1 MSKAIPWSVESVGF
15 DAREAVTESARRD
28 GMGVSDWLA
37 NAISEHA
44 TLIGVSPHELTEEER
59 VQALARKIGPT
70 TKRPAE
76 TQAPRRWD
84 SDQVLN
90 ELQARWPAPRQ
101 QPASGARSEV
111 DALIQN
117 LGRRFEPGAS
127 ASERH
132 EGKPGDALRMELERL
147 SNLMTKM
154 RRTPSGGAP
163 DAHPKFDGARRES
176 AKADLSTLLDAVA
189 ALCREA
195 SKAQNTAQGSAD
207 AQDVADL
214 KRDMGVLLGAITHAQ
229 HAASGAKPGGAA
241 IDDMRRKV
249 AEISRTLA
257 NLGPNEDAAA
267 LDHSVRALSKRVAS
281 SRKVGLRES
290 IVEPIEGLLVDLKR
304 TLADLNP
311 AETLG
316 AIERQIFAM
325 VRQLE
330 QVARTGAGA
339 DAIGRMSD
347 QIAEIHGLLA
357 QASRP
362 VRLDHIEAQISD
374 LAGRIDRIAERGN
387 SLAGERAVAECV
399 EAIRAE
405 LKGGLQKGLFLA
417 VEERIESLSR
427 KIDETIAKF
436 PAKRLDDIHERLDE
450 MQRTFGQQG
459 LRSSDA
465 ERLEER
471 MRTLQE
477 RLDRPDQSAAE
488 LAQLNSLVGQ
498 LARRVEQAI
507 ATGASPDS
515 LGVIE
520 RQVNEIVT
528 RLDRQARG
536 EPNVE
541 RLEGLLRAVAERL
554 DQPLSPQQLEQ
565 VRETVRL
572 LSQNNLNVGGSPD
585 SLQAIE
591 QRLSE
596 ITARLAEP
604 VSVDFDTTRIETLIY
619 DMSDRVSASAGANAL
634 ELQQTLARIASAV
647 DELGKTSG
655 GAHALRALESQIAE
669 IAARLDEPVS
679 AELDTSRLEAM
690 VERIGQ
696 RLDDNH
702 AGDQSDGAETLAGLE
717 RSVAEIFQHIEQ
729 FRETAILTA
738 EHAARKAAR
747 EALASVAP
755 PPRAEDPQA
764 LVAMEREF
772 ADIRSRQS
780 AADQRTNMSLGAVQ
794 NTLDQVVDRLSA
806 IERSSERSSARGA
819 SLSSNFA
826 LLSQPEAP
834 PSAGAKAF
842 LPPPVKP
849 FAPPPPEPVPAP
861 AREPVIAPPRAL
873 VEPPHRE
880 IPAPEVR
887 TPADDATAL
896 NDLLLEPG
904 AGKPATSG
912 VVMSGLGAP
921 AESGAE
927 TGPRASFIAAVRRA
941 QSAAASAQ
949 AGEIDIT
956 ARGETVLEQTR
967 ARARAAASKT
977 QEAKPARRAGK
988 FGALFAKIARAG
1000 LYAAIGVGL
1009 LLGAGKVGLSMLE
1022 EAEPPVE
1029 QSALPPPEAP
1039 AKGKTN
1045 LSAFEAPARSPS
1057 PTGSNANAN
1066 PAAPRD
1072 QNIDRASV
1080 ASIDP
1085 RQPASGKPQDLR
1097 VAAGNGSPLAQFEIA
1112 LRYAEGR
1119 GVARNLPQAATWF
1132 ERAAE
1137 QEFAPAQYRL
1147 GALYEKGIG
1156 VERDLEK
1163 ARSWYQRA
1171 AERGNVKAMHNLA
1184 VLIAEGAAG
1193 KPDYANAAQWFR
1205 SAAEHGVRDSQYN
1218 FAILNARGL
1227 GTAQDMVQSYV
1238 WFSLAAAQ
1246 GDEDAGKKRADVAAR
1261 LDARQLNKARSIVD
1275 NFTPKRAEVASND
1288 ASPPPGGWEFS
1299 PEPAKADPSKSDAT
1313 KSEGAKPAPQ
1323 RPGAARPR
1331 VSRL

>member
-1 MSKAIPWSVESVGF
+1 MSRAVPWSVAGVGF
-15 DAREAVTESARRD
+15 DAREAVSESARRD
-28 GMGVSDWLA
+28 GMGVSEWLA
-37 NAISEHA
+37 HAIGEYAAS
-44 TLIGVSPHELTEEER
+44 IGVSPHELTEEEC
-59 VQALARKIGPT
+59 VQALARKIGPAP
-70 TKRPAE
+70 RRAPE
-76 TQAPRRWD
+76 PQAPRRWD

-90 ELQARWPAPRQ
+90 ELQARFPAPRQ
-101 QPASGARSEV
+101 QLAGARSNV
-111 DALIQN
+111 DALIQD
-117 LGRRFEPGAS
+117 LGRRIEPGAPATDRRKIEPS
-127 ASERH
+127 EASRI
-132 EGKPGDALRMELERL
+132 ELDRL
-147 SNLMTKM
+147 ASLTAKM
-154 RRTPSGGAP
+154 RRTPSDGAP
-163 DAHPKFDGARRES
+163 AVHEKFDGARR
-176 AKADLSTLLDAVA
+176 AAVNADLSTLLDAVA

-195 SKAQNTAQGSAD
+195 SQAQNTAQGSAD
-207 AQDVADL
+207 AQEVAEL
-214 KRDMGVLLGAITHAQ
+214 KRDMGVLLGAIAHLQ
-229 HAASGAKPGGAA
+229 HAASGAKPGAA
-241 IDDMRRKV
+241 IEDMRRKV
-249 AEISRTLA
+249 AEISRTVA
-257 NLGPNEDAAA
+257 NLGPAEDVAA

-281 SRKVGLRES
+281 SRKEGLRES

-330 QVARTGAGA
+330 HVARTGAGA

-357 QASRP
+357 QASKP
-362 VRLDHIEAQISD
+362 VRLDHIEAQIAD
-374 LAGRIDRIAERGN
+374 LAGRIDRIAERGS

-399 EAIRAE
+399 ETIRAE
-405 LKGGLQKGLFLA
+405 LNGGLQKGLFLA

-436 PAKRLDDIHERLDE
+436 PAKRLDDIHERLEE
-450 MQRTFGQQG
+450 MQRTFAQQG

-465 ERLEER
+465 ARLEER

-488 LAQLNSLVGQ
+488 LVQLNSLVGQ

-507 ATGASPDS
+507 ATGTSPDS

-528 RLDRQARG
+528 RLDQQARG
-536 EPNVE
+536 GPDAE

-565 VRETVRL
+565 VHETVRL
-572 LSQNNLNVGGSPD
+572 LSQNNLSVGGSPD
-585 SLQAIE
+585 SLHAIE
-591 QRLSE
+591 KQLAE
-596 ITARLAEP
+596 ISARLAEP
-604 VSVDFDTTRIETLIY
+604 VSVDFDTTRLETLIY
-619 DMSDRVSASAGANAL
+619 DMSDRVSAAVGGNSA
-634 ELQQTLARIASAV
+634 ELQQTLGRIVSTV
-647 DELGKTSG
+647 DELGRTSG
-655 GAHALRALESQIAE
+655 GAEALRALESQIAE

-690 VERIGQ
+690 VERLGQ

-717 RSVAEIFQHIEQ
+717 RSVADIFQHIEQ

-755 PPRAEDPQA
+755 PPRVEDPQA
-764 LVAMEREF
+764 RVALEREF

-780 AADQRTNMSLGAVQ
+780 AADQRTNVSLGAVQ
-794 NTLDQVVDRLSA
+794 STLDQVVDRLSA
-806 IERSSERSSARGA
+806 IERTSERASTRASAP
-819 SLSSNFA
+819 
-826 LLSQPEAP
+826 QPEARQP
-834 PSAGAKAF
+834 EGRQHEAPFAPVAAAQPF

-849 FAPPPPEPVPAP
+849 FTPHEPVPAP
-861 AREPVIAPPRAL
+861 AREPLIAPPRAMI
-873 VEPPHRE
+873 EPPPRDE
-880 IPAPEVR
+880 AG
-887 TPADDATAL
+887 AL

-904 AGKPATSG
+904 AGKPVSSG

-921 AESGAE
+921 AEKGAE
-927 TGPRASFIAAVRRA
+927 SGPRASFIAAVRRA

-949 AGEIDIT
+949 GGEIDSPT
-956 ARGETVLEQTR
+956 RGESALDQTR
-967 ARARAAASKT
+967 ARARAAANKT
-977 QEAKPARRAGK
+977 QDTSPERVRTNGK
-988 FGALFAKIARAG
+988 FGALVAKIARIS
-1000 LYAAIGVGL
+1000 LFLAIGAGL
-1009 LLGAGKVGLSMLE
+1009 LLGAGKFGLSILE
-1022 EAEPPVE
+1022 EAEPPLE
-1029 QSALPPPEAP
+1029 QSALPPPAAP
-1039 AKGKTN
+1039 VNNKTN
-1045 LSAFEAPARSPS
+1045 LSAFGEPEQKSRQAASAQ
-1057 PTGSNANAN
+1057 T
-1066 PAAPRD
+1066 AAPLAAARE
-1072 QNIDRASV
+1072 QNVDPASV

-1085 RQPASGKPQDLR
+1085 RQSVNAKPQDLR
-1097 VAAGNGSPLAQFEIA
+1097 TAAGNGLPLAQFEIA
-1112 LRYAEGR
+1112 VRYAEGR
-1119 GVARNLPQAATWF
+1119 GVARNLAQAVAWF
-1132 ERAAE
+1132 ERAAQ

-1246 GDEDAGKKRADVAAR
+1246 GDEDASKKRADVAAR
-1261 LDARQLNKARSIVD
+1261 LDARQLSKARAIVD
-1275 NFTPKRAEVASND
+1275 NFAPKRAGLASND
-1288 ASPPPGGWEFS
+1288 FSPPPGGWDFT
-1299 PEPAKADPSKSDAT
+1299 PEPSKSDAP
-1313 KSEGAKPAPQ
+1313 KSEGAKPAQQ
-1323 RPGAARPR
+1323 RPGAARAR